1 MNQLIDRLAAEHSL
15 PRAEFIQ
22 LISMVTPET
31 AAYAAAYARK
41 ITQETFENKIYIRGL
56 IELTNF
62 CRNDCY
68 YCGIRR
74 SNHNAQRYRLD
85 KEEILQCTAE
95 GYELGFRT
103 FVLQGGEDPYYTT
116 ERMTDIISSIKQH
129 HPDCAITLSLGEQ
142 SKETYQAYFDAGA
155 DRYLLRHETADER
168 HYGKLHPAELSGA
181 HRKQCLRWLKEI
193 GFQTGSGFMVGSPF
207 QTAENLADDLLF
219 LADLQPE
226 MIGIGP
232 FIPHHDTQFADMPHG
247 SVEQTTFLLSLLRLM
262 FPDVLLPATTALG
275 TLDPMG
281 REKGILAGANVVMP
295 NLSPKAVRSKYM
307 LYDNKLA
314 TGVESAQHIAELR
327 ERFAAIGYEIEISRG
342 DSPRIKK
349 LH

>member
-1 MNQLIDRLAAEHSL
+1 MNRLIDRLAAVHTLSK
-15 PRAEFIQ
+15 ADFVQ
-22 LISMVTPET
+22 LISSFTPET
-31 AAYAAAYARK
+31 AAYAAECARK
-41 ITQETFENKIYIRGL
+41 TAQVVFKNKIYIRGL

-74 SNHNAQRYRLD
+74 SNCHAQRYRLE
-85 KEEILQCTAE
+85 KEEILCCTAE

-116 ERMTDIISSIKQH
+116 QYMTDIISSIKQQ
-129 HPDCAITLSLGEQ
+129 HPDCAITLSVGEQ
-142 SKETYQAYFDAGA
+142 SKDTYQAYFDAGA
-155 DRYLLRHETADER
+155 DRYLLRHETADEM
-168 HYGKLHPAELSGA
+168 HYSRLHPTELSGA

-207 QTAENLADDLLF
+207 QTPENLADDLLF
-219 LADLQPE
+219 LADLKPE

-232 FIPHHDTQFADMPHG
+232 FIPHHDTPFSQVPHG
-247 SVEQTTFLLSLLRLM
+247 SVELTLFLLSLLRLM

-275 TLDPMG
+275 TLDPIG

-295 NLSPKAVRSKYM
+295 NLSPQAVRNKYM

-314 TGVESAQHIAELR
+314 TGMESAQHIADLR
-327 ERFAAIGYEIEISRG
+327 ARFDKIGYEIQVDRG
-342 DSPRIKK
+342 DSPRIKMSN
-349 LH
+349 